1 MEREPT
7 VVLRDLRPDD
17 LEAARRIVAT
27 AFAGEPFAVGMF
39 GEPPMHRLVGMTGE
53 YSSWPSAANPIVVV
67 AEADGLV
74 VAVASA
80 TVPGECHLCDHLD
93 AAAAPVVL
101 SQSERI
107 EREFQLACRRAH
119 LTEQLPSHAHISTVA
134 TDAFLRG
141 SGIGREVVGELV
153 SRCWKSGA
161 DCAVLECLTSRE
173 AFYRRCGFRRV
184 EEFADPGGP
193 GLRSVLMRM
202 DAASGL

>member
-80 TVPGECHLCDHLD
+80 TVPGECHLCDLL
-93 AAAAPVVL
+93 AA
-101 SQSERI
+101 Q
-107 EREFQLACRRAH
+107 
-119 LTEQLPSHAHISTVA
+119 T
-134 TDAFLRG
+134 
-141 SGIGREVVGELV
+141 
-153 SRCWKSGA
+153 
-161 DCAVLECLTSRE
+161 
-173 AFYRRCGFRRV
+173 
-184 EEFADPGGP
+184 
-193 GLRSVLMRM
+193 
-202 DAASGL
+202 